1 MTDSDATQDLVDRVR
16 EAHSRCVPL
25 RIVGG
30 NTKPFYGRQT
40 GGDRLSTQAH
50 RGIVSYDPSELVITV
65 RSGTLLA
72 EVETA
77 LAEHEQCLPFEPPAF
92 GPLATVGGVVACG
105 LAGPARASA
114 GTVRDHLLGVRLLT
128 GDGRVLRFGGE
139 VIKNVAGYDVSRLL
153 AGSLGILGVLL
164 EVSLKVLPRRPA
176 TATRVLEVDQRTA
189 IERLPDWAA
198 SPLPLTASSWVDGRL
213 YLRFDGSPGTLAAVE
228 NRVGGEP
235 LEDATSFW
243 AGLREQTHPFFAAC
257 SRLIRVHVP
266 ANSPPLDLPDPPL
279 IEWHGVERWYCD
291 ASQAELTAEVRAHG
305 GRATVFRG
313 AEPAEEIF
321 EPLAPTVW
329 RLHQA
334 LKQVFDPGAILN
346 PGRMYAGL

>member
-1 MTDSDATQDLVDRVR
+1 MTDSDATQELVDRVR
-16 EAHSRCVPL
+16 EANSRCAPM

-30 NTKPFYGRQT
+30 DTKPFYGRQS

-50 RGIVSYDPSELVITV
+50 RGIVNYDPSELVITA

-72 EVETA
+72 EVQTA
-77 LAEHEQCLPFEPPAF
+77 LAEHRQCLPFEPPSF
-92 GPLATVGGVVACG
+92 GALATIGGVVACG

-114 GTVRDHLLGVRLLT
+114 GTVRDHVLGVRLLT

-176 TATRVLEVDQRTA
+176 ATTRVLDLDQRTA
-189 IERLPDWAA
+189 IERLPEWAV

-213 YLRFDGSPGTLAAVE
+213 YLRFEGSPGTLATVAG
-228 NRVGGEP
+228 RVGGEP
-235 LEDATSFW
+235 LEGAAEFW
-243 AGLREQTHPFFAAC
+243 ASVREQTHPFFAAC
-257 SRLIRVHVP
+257 PRLIRVHVP
-266 ANSPPLDLPDPPL
+266 ANCPPLDLPGSPL
-279 IEWHGVERWYCD
+279 IEWHGIERWYSD
-291 ASQAELTAEVRAHG
+291 TGHTEFAAQARAHG
-305 GRATVFRG
+305 GRVTVFRG
-313 AEPAEEIF
+313 AGPAEEVF
-321 EPLAPTVW
+321 EPLAAPVW